1 VSWVIF
7 GAGEVL
13 QNNLA
18 SRIKLLFVQK
28 RASEDIGIDF

>member
-13 QNNLA
+13 KNDLA
-18 SRIKLLFVQK
+18 SWIKLLFVQK
-28 RASEDIGIDF
+28 RASKDVSVDF